1 MIELNILLF
10 FKLPIKH
17 KLIVPRKVSTD
28 RVEEAKEE
36 QIEVG
41 VEEQTTTAAGRQ
53 PDQPDQKV
61 TKNIARIANA
71 VQCHN

>member
-17 KLIVPRKVSTD
+17 KLIVPQKVSAD
-28 RVEEAKEE
+28 RVGEVKEE

-41 VEEQTTTAAGRQ
+41 VEEETPSAASADVRQ
-53 PDQPDQKV
+53 LDQKV
-61 TKNIARIANA
+61 MKSQIFG
-71 VQCHN
+71 

>member
-17 KLIVPRKVSTD
+17 KLIVPRKVSAD

-36 QIEVG
+36 QIEVE
-41 VEEQTTTAAGRQ
+41 VEEETPAASAAAAADVRQ
-53 PDQPDQKV
+53 LDQKV
-61 TKNIARIANA
+61 MKSQIFG
-71 VQCHN
+71 